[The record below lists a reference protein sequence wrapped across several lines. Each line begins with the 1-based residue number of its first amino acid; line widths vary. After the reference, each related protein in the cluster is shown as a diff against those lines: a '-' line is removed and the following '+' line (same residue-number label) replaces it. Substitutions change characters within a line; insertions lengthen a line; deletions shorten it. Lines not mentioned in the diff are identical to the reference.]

1 MLTPSLLELHQRKQI
16 CVHAFHL
23 PRTER
28 NNGALVDIIHIYFFF
43 NDTEIRTHGVGFY
56 QFAKDEESRKE
67 QLDTLNDIRD
77 KVKFVRKS
85 TVILLQL

>member
-1 MLTPSLLELHQRKQI
+1 MLTSSLLELHQRKQI

-28 NNGALVDIIHIYFFF
+28 NNGPLVDLIHIIFF

-67 QLDTLNDIRD
+67 QLDTLKDIRD